1 MNDQFFLGQKLERA
15 IPFHIDGVSEISV
28 ICWKHGNNDAVFM
41 VVGCFIDSIANRKL
55 RHRAPPLESSTAI
68 ISLIEQTR
76 ILINEPSTGSRC
88 DLKATLLIP
97 AKGASRLPFLN
108 HKDSAS
114 DRSGSGNGSDA
125 SFLFRLSF
133 GRRAWLVGARWS
145 CGMSRRGVQV
155 EDNLLSAF
163 ALTIGG
169 ALGVGLPM
177 ALVIIWVCS

>member
-1 MNDQFFLGQKLERA
+1 
-15 IPFHIDGVSEISV
+15 
-28 ICWKHGNNDAVFM
+28 M

-55 RHRAPPLESSTAI
+55 RHRELLLESSIAI
-68 ISLIEQTR
+68 ISPIWANAHLNQWTS
-76 ILINEPSTGSRC
+76 STGSRC
-88 DLKATLLIP
+88 DLKATLLIF
-97 AKGASRLPFLN
+97 AKGSSRLPFLN
-108 HKDSAS
+108 HKDSAL
-114 DRSGSGNGSDA
+114 DRSGSGNACILDQTPA
-125 SFLFRLSF
+125 FLFRSSL

-145 CGMSRRGVQV
+145 CGMSRREVQV